1 MIMVN
6 CISLADAHARREYMR
21 AQLEAC
27 GVPWRFFDAVRVD
40 LGRGWP
46 DIYARDRRLR
56 HSGVDMRAGEMGCYL
71 SHREIWKSFL
81 ASDDALCLVL
91 EDDVEIGPDFA
102 AVVNALCEDT
112 RDWEF
117 VRLTGVFKRTSY
129 PLRRLAGEH
138 FLVEYLEQPNGTQG
152 YLLNRRAAQRLV
164 DYTADMAHAIDMAI
178 DREWEHGVDIM
189 GVAPGPISHQE
200 SFETTLGSAARLRL
214 SLRQKLMREWH
225 RAGGNIGKQLFLARK
240 RRRLLAR
247 TAQGL
252 GQPQP

>member
-1 MIMVN
+1 MITAN
-6 CISLADAHARREYMR
+6 CISLADEHGRRDYMQ
-21 AQLEAC
+21 AQLNAC
-27 GVPWRFFDAVRVD
+27 GLPWRFFDAVRID

-46 DIYARDRRLR
+46 DLYDRSRRLR

-81 ASDDALCLVL
+81 ASDDELCLVL

-102 AVVNALCEDT
+102 AVVDALCKDT

-117 VRLTGVFKRTSY
+117 VRLTGVFQRTSY

-152 YLLNRRAAQRLV
+152 YLLNRRAARRLV
-164 DYTADMAHAIDMAI
+164 DYTASMAHAIDMAI

-200 SFETTLGSAARLRL
+200 SFETTLGSAVKLRL
-214 SLRQKLMREWH
+214 LLRQKLMRELR
-225 RAGGNIGKQLFLARK
+225 RAGGNIKKQLFLAKK
-240 RRRLLAR
+240 RRRLQAR
-247 TAQGL
+247 AAQAL
-252 GQPQP
+252 SQAQP

>member
-1 MIMVN
+1 MMTVH
-6 CISLADAHARREYMR
+6 CISLADEHARRDYMR
-21 AQLEAC
+21 AQLDAC
-27 GVPWRFFDAVRVD
+27 GLPWRFFDAVRID

-71 SHREIWKSFL
+71 SHRAIWKSFL
-81 ASDDALCLVL
+81 SSEDALCLVL

-102 AVVNALCEDT
+102 AVVDALCEDT

-138 FLVEYLEQPNGTQG
+138 FLVEYAEQPNGTQG

-164 DYTADMAHAIDMAI
+164 EYTADMVHAIDMAI

-225 RAGGNIGKQLFLARK
+225 RAGGNIGKQLFLAKK
-240 RRRLLAR
+240 RRRLLTR

-252 GQPQP
+252 SQPQP